1 MKNGMGE
8 GAGDGMVCRW
18 EGGYGGKNHY
28 NPKVVLL
35 KFIFIKEKLSI

>member
-8 GAGDGMVCRW
+8 GVGDRIVCGW
-18 EGGYGGKNHY
+18 EGGYGGKNCY

-35 KFIFIKEKLSI
+35 KFIFTK